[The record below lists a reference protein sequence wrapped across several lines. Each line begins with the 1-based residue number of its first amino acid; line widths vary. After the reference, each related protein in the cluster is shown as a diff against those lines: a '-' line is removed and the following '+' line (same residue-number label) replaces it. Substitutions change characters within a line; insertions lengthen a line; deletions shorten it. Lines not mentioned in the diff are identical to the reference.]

1 MPPLF
6 PARNYRNMRI
16 TNFLFIIVLLVFNY
30 TAAQLSD
37 CTLAV
42 GGKDT
47 EVIIQVFQLNDA
59 QQEKLM
65 NWLGELQLYHK
76 EKADEIRQLFDT
88 HPQQTTEELEQLAE
102 KYKGLRDEIEANS
115 RAMDLKLI
123 ATFNQKQYE
132 RYVALCREAGRE
144 PMVVEVVAPDPP
156 GPE

>member
-1 MPPLF
+1 MI
-6 PARNYRNMRI
+6 A
-16 TNFLFIIVLLVFNY
+16 LLVFNY

>member
-1 MPPLF
+1 
-6 PARNYRNMRI
+6 MRI

-65 NWLGELQLYHK
+65 NWIGELQLYHK

>member
-1 MPPLF
+1 
-6 PARNYRNMRI
+6 
-16 TNFLFIIVLLVFNY
+16 
-30 TAAQLSD
+30 
-37 CTLAV
+37 
-42 GGKDT
+42 
-47 EVIIQVFQLNDA
+47 VIIQVFQLNDA

>member
-1 MPPLF
+1 
-6 PARNYRNMRI
+6 MRI
-16 TNFLFIIVLLVFNY
+16 PNSLFILALLVFSY
-30 TAAQLSD
+30 SAAQLSD

-47 EVIIQVFQLNDA
+47 EVIIQVFQLNEA

-65 NWLGELQLYHK
+65 NWIGELQLYHK
-76 EKADEIRQLFDT
+76 EKVDEIRQLFDT
-88 HPQQTTEELEQLAE
+88 HPQQTEEELQQLAA

-115 RAMDLKLI
+115 RAIDLKLI

-132 RYVALCREAGRE
+132 RYMALCREAGRQ
-144 PMVVEVVAPDPP
+144 PMAVEVAEPEPH